1 MNIIVTG
8 GAGFIGSN
16 FIFYLLGHHP
26 EDRVICLDKLTYAG
40 NLETLAPVM
49 DDPRF
54 RFVRADIADAEA
66 VDRLFE
72 EEKPDIVVNFAA
84 ESHVDRSITDPCIFV
99 RTNVMGTQVL
109 MESCR
114 KYGVRRFHHAF
125 GAGGLP
131 LICIIQGRAHA
142 TPGQRLHMLL
152 RLCRARPGFSAFMLH
167 GASLLSHLACPKK
180 CAACAGT
187 PFTFSLCRSILDTG
201 MWKEGKDIHETVGVC
216 AG

>member
-16 FIFYLLGHHP
+16 FIFYLLNHHP

-40 NLETLAPVM
+40 NLETLTPVM

-84 ESHVDRSITDPCIFV
+84 ESHVDRSITDPCVFV

-114 KYGVRRFHHAF
+114 RHGVKRSTRYLPTRSTAICLWTVRTCSSPRRR
-125 GAGGLP
+125 P
-131 LICIIQGRAHA
+131 C
-142 TPGQRLHMLL
+142 TPPRPI
-152 RLCRARPGFSAFMLH
+152 RPARPGPIFWSW
-167 GASLLSHLACPKK
+167 P
-180 CAACAGT
+180 T
-187 PFTFSLCRSILDTG
+187 RVRSG
-201 MWKEGKDIHETVGVC
+201 SR
-216 AG
+216 